1 MGNLFQLDVVLESN
15 LSTIRVLEAIQKKL
29 QRYVVL
35 TCACGEFFILLNVG
49 CTGVVKQSSFQ
60 LDDATCFVQYILCA
74 FMELHT
80 CSLTLLTCCT

>member
-35 TCACGEFFILLNVG
+35 TCACREFFILLNVG

-60 LDDATCFVQYILCA
+60 LMLHALFSTFYVHLCSYTHVA
-74 FMELHT
+74 
-80 CSLTLLTCCT
+80 